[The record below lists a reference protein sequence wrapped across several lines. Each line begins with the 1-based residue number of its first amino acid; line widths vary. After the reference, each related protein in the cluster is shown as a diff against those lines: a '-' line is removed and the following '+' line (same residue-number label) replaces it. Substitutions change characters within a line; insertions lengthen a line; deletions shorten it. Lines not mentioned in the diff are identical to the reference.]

1 MSLRPFFE
9 PTSIAVLG
17 ASSNLS
23 KVGGVITH
31 TLVMNMQRGILKA
44 KVYPVNMKY
53 DRVFDVPCYRSISDI
68 NDDVDLLIVAI
79 PAQAV
84 PEALKE
90 AGEKGT
96 KACIIISS
104 GFKEVGNSAL
114 QEELVQIAKRY
125 GIRIIGPNCLGVFDP
140 FTGVDSLFLPE
151 FKQLSTGKEVLATPR
166 PRPGSIV
173 LISQSGA
180 LGAALL
186 DYMAGI
192 NLGLRSFV
200 SFGNRAD
207 VDESELLEYF
217 MEDRLTKVILLYLES
232 AGDGRRFLKA
242 AKKASLRKPIVVLKV
257 GKSISGA
264 RGAASHTGALAGM
277 DQIYQAAFEECGIV
291 RANTVEE
298 LFDMGRA
305 LLYQPP
311 ALGNR
316 VAVLTNA
323 GGPGIL
329 AADALEASGL
339 QVVELSEQT
348 KKAFQEK
355 ISEGIFPPYM
365 SYTNP
370 VDLTAQVPSD
380 AFREA
385 LKILLEDPNVDG
397 ILVIT
402 LHHTPFVMDDV
413 VGKIA
418 GPAFEKS
425 KPVIAVDI
433 GATEMA
439 QEIRARFEKFRVPSF
454 NAPERAARA
463 LYALSYYGSFLKE
476 NGIVGNLDK

>member
-9 PTSIAVLG
+9 PSSIAIVG
-17 ASSNLS
+17 ASPNIT
-23 KVGGVITH
+23 KVGGVVAH
-31 TLVMNMQRGILKA
+31 TLITNMEKGILKA
-44 KVYPVNMKY
+44 KVYPINLKYESIFNTKCYKSLKDVNA
-53 DRVFDVPCYRSISDI
+53 PI
-68 NDDVDLLIVAI
+68 DLVIFAI
-79 PAQAV
+79 PAPAV
-84 PEALKE
+84 PEVLEE
-90 AGEKGT
+90 AGQVGT

-104 GFKEVGNSAL
+104 GFKEVGNADL
-114 QEELVQIAKRY
+114 QNQVVNVAKKY

-192 NLGLRSFV
+192 NLGLRCFV

-232 AGDGRRFLKA
+232 VSDGRRFLRA
-242 AKKASLRKPIVVLKV
+242 AKNTSLKKPIVALKV
-257 GKSISGA
+257 GKSKSGA
-264 RGAASHTGALAGM
+264 RGAASHTGSLAGM
-277 DQIYQAAFEECGIV
+277 DQVYQAAFEECGVI
-291 RANTVEE
+291 RANTIEE

-311 ALGNR
+311 ALGKN
-316 VAVLTNA
+316 VVVLTNA

-329 AADALEASGL
+329 AADALEDSGL
-339 QVVELSEQT
+339 QVVELSDRT
-348 KKAFQEK
+348 KQLFQRRVE
-355 ISEGIFPPYM
+355 EGVLPPIM
-365 SYTNP
+365 SYANP

-380 AFREA
+380 GFREA
-385 LKILLEDPNVDG
+385 LNILLDDPKVDA

-402 LHHTPFVMDDV
+402 LHHTPFVMDDI
-413 VGKIA
+413 VGKVA
-418 GPAFEKS
+418 GPAFERS

-463 LYALSYYGSFLKE
+463 LYALTYYGTFLKE
-476 NGIVGNLDK
+476 NGVLK

>member
-1 MSLRPFFE
+1 MSLKSFFE
-9 PTSIAVLG
+9 PTSIAIVG
-17 ASSNLS
+17 ASPNPS
-23 KVGGVITH
+23 KVGGVVTH
-31 TLVMNMQRGILKA
+31 TLITNMQRGILKA
-44 KVYPVNMKY
+44 KIYPINSKY
-53 DRVFDVPCYRSISDI
+53 DKVFDLQCYKSLT
-68 NDDVDLLIVAI
+68 DVKDKIDLVIIAI
-79 PAQAV
+79 PAPAV
-84 PEALKE
+84 LEVMDE
-90 AGEKGT
+90 AGGIGV
-96 KACIIISS
+96 KAAIIITS
-104 GFKEVGNSAL
+104 GFKEIGNVQL
-114 QEELVQIAKRY
+114 QNDLVAVASKY
-125 GIRIIGPNCLGVFDP
+125 GIRILGPNCLGVFDP

-207 VDESELLEYF
+207 VSESELLEHF
-217 MEDRLTKVILLYLES
+217 MDDRLTKVILLYLES
-232 AGDGRRFLKA
+232 VSDGRKFLEA
-242 AKKASLRKPIVVLKV
+242 ARKTSMKKPIIVLKV
-257 GKSISGA
+257 GKSTSGA
-264 RGAASHTGALAGM
+264 RGAASHTGSLAGM
-277 DQIYQAAFEECGIV
+277 DQIYQAAFEECGVI
-291 RANTVEE
+291 RANTIEE

-311 ALGNR
+311 VLGKK

-339 QVVELSEQT
+339 QVVELSETT
-348 KKAFQEK
+348 KKAFQQK
-355 ISEGIFPPYM
+355 IKEGVFPSYM
-365 SYTNP
+365 SYADP
-370 VDLTAQVPSD
+370 VDLSAQVGSD
-380 AFREA
+380 AFKEA
-385 LKILLEDPNVDG
+385 LKILMEDPNVNG

-413 VGKIA
+413 VGKVA
-418 GPAFEKS
+418 GVAFEKLI
-425 KPVIAVDI
+425 PVIAVDI

-463 LYALSYYGSFLKE
+463 LYALSYYGTFLIA
-476 NGIVGNLDK
+476 NGVMQTNK

>member
-9 PTSIAVLG
+9 PSSIAIVG
-17 ASSNLS
+17 ASPNTT
-23 KVGGVITH
+23 KVGGVVAH
-31 TLVMNMQRGILKA
+31 TLIMNMEKGILKA
-44 KVYPVNMKY
+44 KIYPINLKHEII
-53 DRVFDVPCYRSISDI
+53 FNTKCYKSLKH
-68 NDDVDLLIVAI
+68 VDAPIDLVIVAI
-79 PAQAV
+79 PAPAV
-84 PEALKE
+84 PEVLEE
-90 AGEKGT
+90 AGQVGV

-104 GFKEVGNSAL
+104 GFKEVGNVDL
-114 QEELVQIAKRY
+114 QNQVVNVAKKY

-192 NLGLRSFV
+192 NLGLRCFV

-232 AGDGRRFLKA
+232 VSDGRRFLKA
-242 AKKASLRKPIVVLKV
+242 AKNTSLKKPIVALKV
-257 GKSISGA
+257 GKSKSGA
-264 RGAASHTGALAGM
+264 RGAASHTGSLAGI
-277 DQIYQAAFEECGIV
+277 DQIYQAAFEECGVI
-291 RANTVEE
+291 RANTIEE

-311 ALGNR
+311 ALGNN
-316 VAVLTNA
+316 AVILTNA

-329 AADALEASGL
+329 AADALEDSGL
-339 QVVELSEQT
+339 QVVELSERT
-348 KKAFQEK
+348 KQLFKQKVE
-355 ISEGIFPPYM
+355 EGVFPPIM
-365 SYTNP
+365 SYANP
-370 VDLTAQVPSD
+370 VDLSAQVSSD
-380 AFREA
+380 GFREA
-385 LKILLEDPNVDG
+385 LNILLDDPKVNA

-402 LHHTPFVMDDV
+402 LHHTPFVMDDI
-413 VGKIA
+413 VGKVA

-463 LYALSYYGSFLKE
+463 LYALAYYGMFLKE
-476 NGIVGNLDK
+476 NGVSK